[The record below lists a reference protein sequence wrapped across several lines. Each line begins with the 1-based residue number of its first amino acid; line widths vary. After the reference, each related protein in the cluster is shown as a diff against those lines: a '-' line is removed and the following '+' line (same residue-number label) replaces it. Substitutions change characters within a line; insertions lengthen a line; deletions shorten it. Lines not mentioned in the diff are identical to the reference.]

1 MSLTFGFYNSIDGD
15 RKYNALQISSL
26 FDGIIRDGIFMSI
39 GDCFIVSEVSGMQV
53 KVGTG
58 RAWFNHT
65 WTNNDSELIVDIPVS
80 ELILNRI
87 DTVVLEINHSDEI
100 RANSIKVIKGTPSSN
115 PVKPELINDDYVHQY
130 PLCDIYVEH
139 EVTSITQAN
148 ITNRVGTSDCPFV
161 TGILETVDID
171 DLLLQ
176 WNAEFDDWFNQKIE
190 DVDTLIVN
198 LNSTFQSW
206 FDGIRN
212 TLDGDI
218 AGNLLNLI
226 NENTDAI
233 VDLNSEI
240 ETMNGRMNV
249 MESNILQLES
259 KISSASAILT
269 EAGEDLLSGDL
280 VSIYQDKL
288 YKLPSKLTPVTNI
301 ALGMRTYTTIYS
313 DSVPLDGNKVLVAYN
328 DNSTGYPVVAT
339 FSITDSDITADS
351 NALVLSN
358 KLITSIAI
366 VKIAYNKFV
375 ILYSVA
381 VSGDSST
388 YAQIITI
395 TDNNTIVAETAVT
408 ILSTNQRALKAVLLE
423 DNKIFVIGSSSSTNE
438 SSYAQVLTISDST
451 ITKGTIVSWVSS
463 TNSAYGRYLIKL
475 DNTRV
480 LFAYGYDQ
488 SYVLPFSVSGTT
500 ITKGTAVAIGSTN
513 NGISL
518 YALDSNRVLTC
529 YRGTTYF
536 ELKILTVVDLTVDT
550 SASSVITTSTIYP
563 FISKFRFSDTE
574 IIGVQNAVGVMKV
587 TVSGTT
593 ITSITTL
600 MTDISLSINFFF
612 LTPFK
617 MLTLILSSSAQATC
631 TIVPYQMYDATGYV
645 ISDTGIYNNTKKAAY
660 IAFNE

>member
-1 MSLTFGFYNSIDGD
+1 VSLTFGFYNSIDGD
-15 RKYNALQISSL
+15 RKYNALQMSSL

-65 WTNNDSELIVDIPVS
+65 WTNNDSELIIDIPVS

-139 EVTSITQAN
+139 GVTSITQAN

-190 DVDTLIVN
+190 DVDTLIDN

-206 FDGIRN
+206 FDGIKN

-218 AGNLLNLI
+218 VGNLLNLI
-226 NENTDAI
+226 NENADAI

-240 ETMNGRMNV
+240 ETMNGRMID
-249 MESNILQLES
+249 MESNIIELES
-259 KISSASAILT
+259 KISSTSSILT
-269 EAGEDLLSGDL
+269 EAGEDLLTGNL

-301 ALGMRTYTTIYS
+301 SLGMRTTSPVYS
-313 DSVPLDGNKVLVAYN
+313 VSVPLDGNKVLVAYN
-328 DNSTGYPVVAT
+328 NYSTGYPVVAT
-339 FSITDSDITADS
+339 FSVTDSDITADS

-358 KLITSIAI
+358 NAINSIVI
-366 VKIAYNKFV
+366 VKIAYNKYV
-375 ILYSVA
+375 ILYSVSNA
-381 VSGDSST
+381 SS

-408 ILSTNQRALKAVLLE
+408 ILTSTQRMLKAVLLE
-423 DNKIFVIGSSSSTNE
+423 DNKIFVVGSSSSSHN
-438 SSYAQVLTISDST
+438 SSYAQVLTISGST
-451 ITKGTIVSWVSS
+451 ITKGMIVSWVPL
-463 TNSAYGRYLIKL
+463 TNSAYGRDLIKL
-475 DNTRV
+475 DNSRV
-480 LFAYGYDQ
+480 LFAYDYDQ

-500 ITKGTAVAIGSTN
+500 ITKGTAVQISSAGSS
-513 NGISL
+513 ISL
-518 YALDSNRVLTC
+518 YALDSDRVLAS
-529 YRGTTYF
+529 YKGTTYF
-536 ELKILTVVDLTVDT
+536 ELKILTVTDLTVDT
-550 SASSVITTSTIYP
+550 SANSVVTTNAAYP

-593 ITSITTL
+593 ITSMTTL
-600 MTDISLSINFFF
+600 MTDIFPSFF

-617 MLTLILSSSAQATC
+617 MLTLTLSSSAQATC

-660 IAFNE
+660 VKFDE

>member
-15 RKYNALQISSL
+15 RKYNALQMSSL

-115 PVKPELINDDYVHQY
+115 PVKPELINDDYIHQY

-139 EVTSITQAN
+139 GVTSITQAN

-171 DLLLQ
+171 ALLLQ

-226 NENTDAI
+226 NENADAI

-240 ETMNGRMNV
+240 GTMNGRMND
-249 MESNILQLES
+249 MESNIIELES

-269 EAGEDLLSGDL
+269 EAGEDLLSGNL

-288 YKLPSKLTPVTNI
+288 YKLPSKLTPVTNT
-301 ALGMRTYTTIYS
+301 ALGMQTHNSGTYS
-313 DSVPLDGNKVLVAYN
+313 VSVPIDGNKVLVAYN
-328 DNSTGYPVVAT
+328 ANSTGYPTVAT
-339 FSITDSDITADS
+339 FSVTDSAITADS
-351 NALVLSN
+351 NVLVLSN
-358 KLITSIAI
+358 NTINSIAI
-366 VKIAYNKFV
+366 VKIDYNKYV
-375 ILYSVA
+375 ILYSVNNSA
-381 VSGDSST
+381 S

-395 TDNNTIVAETAVT
+395 ADNNTIVAETAVN
-408 ILSTNQRALKAVLLE
+408 ILSNNQRMLKAVLLE
-423 DNKIFVIGSSSSTNE
+423 DNKIFVVGSSSSTA
-438 SSYAQVLTISDST
+438 YARVLTISGST
-451 ITKGTIVSWVSS
+451 ITTGAIVSWMPE
-463 TNSAYGRYLIKL
+463 TNSAYGKDLIKL
-475 DNTRV
+475 DNSRV
-480 LFAYGYDQ
+480 LFGYTYYQ

-500 ITKGTAVAIGSTN
+500 ITKGTAVQISSAGN
-513 NGISL
+513 NISL
-518 YALDSNRVLTC
+518 YALDSNRVLAC
-529 YRGTTYF
+529 YKGTTYF
-536 ELKILTVVDLTVDT
+536 ELKILTVTDLTVDT
-550 SASSVITTSTIYP
+550 SASSVVTTNKYDP
-563 FISKFRFSDTE
+563 FVSKFRFSDTE
-574 IIGVQNAVGVMKV
+574 IIGVQNDVGVMKV
-587 TVSGTT
+587 AVSGTT
-593 ITSITTL
+593 IASITTL
-600 MTDISLSINFFF
+600 MTDIFPSFF

-617 MLTLILSSSAQATC
+617 MLTLTLSSSAQAKC
-631 TIVPYQMYDATGYV
+631 TIIPYQMYDVTGYV

-660 IAFNE
+660 ITFDE